1 MNAPSGMPAAA
12 PIIVLDTNALL
23 DWHLFR
29 DPAMQPIAAAVS
41 TGAVRWVACEAMRR
55 EWGLVWPRDC
65 FARWQ
70 PDAAVMA
77 AAFEPAAFVEPPPR
91 GPMRCKDPEDQVFID
106 LALAVG
112 ARWLISKDAA
122 LLKLA
127 RRARAVGLEIVP
139 APRWSGL
146 AAPLVG

>member
-1 MNAPSGMPAAA
+1 MP
-12 PIIVLDTNALL
+12 PIIILDTNALL

-29 DPAMQPIAAAVS
+29 DPAMQPIAAAVAA
-41 TGAVRWVACEAMRR
+41 GAVRWVACEAMRR

-70 PDAAVMA
+70 PHPETMA
-77 AAFEPAAFVEPPPR
+77 AAFEPARFVDRPPR

-139 APRWSGL
+139 AARWSGL
-146 AAPLVG
+146 PPPDSAAGC